1 MSSTNR
7 NKNKKRN
14 NYDYYVTPD
23 WIIEELLNEISEDQK
38 GDRKFKISPGSSD
51 LLSQLEILDPCAGGS
66 RHHGMS
72 YADFLQKNGA
82 KSIDTIDIRDDSRAS
97 IKGNF
102 LEMNL
107 DKKYDLIIT
116 NPPYLSAQSFVEKSL
131 EVTKPGGLVI
141 MLLRLNFF
149 GSQKRLMFWKNN
161 MPLYT
166 LTHSKRVCFTG
177 DNKTDSTEYAHFIWQ
192 KDNCPEFTK
201 LKVLGQTG
209 NKHERKEQ
217 SHQNSS

>member
-7 NKNKKRN
+7 NKTKKRN
-14 NYDYYVTPD
+14 KYDYYVTPD
-23 WIIEELLNEISEDQK
+23 WVIEELLSEISEEKERDLIF
-38 GDRKFKISPGSSD
+38 GISPESSN

-66 RHHGMS
+66 LHHGMS
-72 YADFLQKNGA
+72 YADFLESKGA
-82 KSIDTIDIRDDSRAS
+82 KTIDTIDIRDDSRAS

-107 DKKYDLIIT
+107 NKKYDLVIT
-116 NPPYLSAQSFVEKSL
+116 NPPYLSAQQFVEKSL

-141 MLLRLNFF
+141 MLLRLNFL
-149 GSQKRLMFWKNN
+149 GSRKRLSFWKKN

-166 LTHSKRVCFTG
+166 FAHSRRVCFTG

-192 KDNCPEFTK
+192 KGNNPEFTQ

-209 NKHERKEQ
+209 HNHEKQEQ
-217 SHQNSS
+217 NHEDIS